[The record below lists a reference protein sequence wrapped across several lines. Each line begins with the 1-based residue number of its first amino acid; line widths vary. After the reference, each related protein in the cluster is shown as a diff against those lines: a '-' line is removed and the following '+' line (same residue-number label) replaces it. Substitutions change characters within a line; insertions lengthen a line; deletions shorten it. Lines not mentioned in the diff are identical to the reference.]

1 MTTVIAPEIML
12 MFLLAFGPQGGQGS
26 STLSGVVLDQR
37 GDAIPRAAVNV
48 TCGDV
53 TRQATSSASGEF
65 QFKALPAARC
75 TATAAAP
82 LFEPQSAKVDLSSG
96 NTSTTLTL
104 LVQGYA
110 AEVVVTPGRGV
121 KEDRFSV
128 PDALSVT
135 RRRDIDSRPYQLL
148 PQVLAEEV
156 GVLVQQTTSAQASPT
171 IRGFTG
177 QSNVYLVDGVRLN
190 TAAWR
195 TGPSQYPAWL
205 DASVA
210 ERIEVVRGPGSVQ
223 YGSDALGGTVN
234 VLTAASLFSGA
245 GLRVAGG
252 GQVAFGSADRSVGGE
267 ANLQLRLSRASLR
280 VGGSTRSINDLRGG
294 EGEDSHAAVTR
305 FLGLPSKVIGT
316 RMPETGYRQSGASF
330 AGSLEAGGGATLST
344 LYVHSNQDGVSRYDR
359 ILGGN
364 GLYRSGFDPQQLDF
378 GLVKYQRP
386 DVAGFEGIAAT
397 FSVNRQADGRFE
409 QARPTARVDAQEA
422 ATTVFGYQ
430 VQGHRAIGSRHRL
443 LVGAELYDERT
454 SASREFREITGGVSA
469 QRPDIPDGTTYTNF
483 GVFAQDSVDLWRG
496 RVNLRGGAR
505 YGRFGFATQAD
516 DRLGVTAEQITTDA
530 LTFQVGTVVSVHEN
544 LNVVAKVSRG
554 FRAANAA
561 DLGDIGLSGGGG
573 FVITPSKASE
583 LGAFVGS
590 SSGTTAISTGERVP
604 RLGPEVLYSYEAGM
618 KFRSRR
624 VDAAVTGFNLEYL
637 DTIQRRAA
645 VFDSNVVGTTIS
657 GFEIVR
663 QDASGLA
670 YIAEDV
676 RPVATRANVNRARIV
691 GFDLQADVRI
701 ARNWTG
707 AARFSM
713 ANGKLLT
720 TDAFLRRMPPPLGG
734 AHLRWNGS
742 RAWVEGAVSFARTQ
756 TRLSAGDLSDA
767 RIGGVRTR
775 ASIASFFNGTAS
787 DLGLVQGGLLVA
799 TGETLAQVQNR
810 LLGSANSG
818 FLYTTGPGFVVLG
831 LRAGWQFAEGLEVSA
846 IGENLAD
853 RSYRIYGSGVDSPGA
868 NVQVRLRYRF

>member
-1 MTTVIAPEIML
+1 MAPHLIVV
-12 MFLLAFGPQGGQGS
+12 LLATFGFQEGAPART
-26 STLSGVVLDQR
+26 STLAGLVRDQR
-37 GDAIPRAAVNV
+37 GDGIPGAAVDV
-48 TCGDV
+48 TCGDI

-65 QFKALPAARC
+65 QIKALPAARC
-75 TATAAAP
+75 TATAAASS
-82 LFEPQSAKVDLSSG
+82 FESQSAKVDLSSG
-96 NTSTTLTL
+96 NGSTTLTL
-104 LVQGYA
+104 LVRGYA
-110 AEVVVTPGRGV
+110 TEVVVTPGRGV
-121 KEDRFSV
+121 KEDGFSV

-135 RRRDIDSRPYQLL
+135 SRRDVDSRPHQLL

-177 QSNVYLVDGVRLN
+177 QSNVYLLDGVRLN

-195 TGPSQYPAWL
+195 TGPSQYLAWL
-205 DASVA
+205 DASGA

-234 VLTAASLFSGA
+234 VLTPVSLFSGA

-252 GQVAFGSADRSVGGE
+252 GQIAFGSGDQSAGGE

-280 VGGSTRSINDLRGG
+280 VGGSTRSIGDLRSGK
-294 EGEDSHAAVTR
+294 GEDSHAAVTR
-305 FLGLPSKVIGT
+305 FLGLPSSAIGT

-330 AGSLEAGGGATLST
+330 AGNFEAGGATLST

-359 ILGGN
+359 ILGGD

-409 QARPTARVDAQEA
+409 QARSTVRVDAQEA
-422 ATTVFGYQ
+422 ATTVLGYQ

-443 LVGAELYDERT
+443 LAGVELYDERT
-454 SASREFREITGGVSA
+454 SASREFREITGAVSA
-469 QRPDIPDGTTYTNF
+469 QRPDIPEGTTYTNF
-483 GVFAQDSVDLWRG
+483 GVFVQDSVDLWRG

-505 YGRFGFATQAD
+505 YGRFGFATEAD
-516 DRLGVTAEQITTDA
+516 ERFGVTAEQITTDA
-530 LTFQVGTVVSVHEN
+530 LTFQVGTVVSVSEN

-583 LGAFVGS
+583 LGAFVGTS
-590 SSGTTAISTGERVP
+590 TATTASSTGARVP
-604 RLGPEVLYSYEAGM
+604 ALGPEVLYSYEAGM

-624 VDAAVTGFNLEYL
+624 VDAAMTGFHLEYL

-645 VFDSNVVGTTIS
+645 VFDSSVVGTTIS

-676 RPVATRANVNRARIV
+676 RPIATRANVDRARIV
-691 GFDLQADVRI
+691 GFDVQADVRI

-707 AARFSM
+707 DARFSM
-713 ANGKLLT
+713 ANGRLLT
-720 TDAFLRRMPPPLGG
+720 TDEYLRRMPPPLGG
-734 AHLRWNGS
+734 ARLRWNSS

-756 TRLSAGDLSDA
+756 TRLNAGDLSDA

-775 ASIASFFNGTAS
+775 ASIANFFKGTAS
-787 DLGLVQGGLLVA
+787 DLGLVQGGVLVA
-799 TGETLAQVQNR
+799 TGERLAEVQSR
-810 LLGSANSG
+810 LLGSAASG
-818 FLYTTGPGFVVLG
+818 FLYTTGPGYVVLG
-831 LRAGWQFAEGLEVSA
+831 LRAGWQFAEGVEVSA

-853 RSYRIYGSGVDSPGA
+853 RNYRIYGSGLDSPGA